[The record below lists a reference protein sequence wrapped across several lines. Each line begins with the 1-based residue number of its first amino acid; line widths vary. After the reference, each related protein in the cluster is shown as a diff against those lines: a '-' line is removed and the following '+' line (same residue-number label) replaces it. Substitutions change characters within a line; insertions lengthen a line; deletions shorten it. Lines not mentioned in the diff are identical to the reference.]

1 MVKIKGSSQTAS
13 PAVHSQ
19 HHSFVENNNENSFND
34 SLGRTPS
41 NQDNAKLWDNDEL
54 VMKALRVYGKMPR
67 PQVFNEISRVCKLSN
82 LRKSRYFHE
91 KMMKNNPFKDK
102 ILQLLAEEGEQTY
115 PYFKIFFEEYKTKK
129 QRLSLINSNEN
140 GSSECAKSA
149 ETLPKCDYNSVENS
163 VDCNSND
170 FDTNNS
176 NSDQV
181 FYNNAQ
187 VTPFFLALPPLP
199 QLTRPSAPLLQVDEP
214 HSNADD
220 QAYQDDFM
228 DDDGHSFPPAD
239 CSDSNTDYDATA
251 NLLDHTYGYRG
262 DEGGVD
268 NLTPLL
274 DTNATYLE
282 NLELKLKILAKEK
295 EHMAAYFDTFASVID
310 GLKSEIER
318 AGGDSAASEEALRQA
333 SAARQLDSAAL
344 KAGGL
349 EHVRAEMAK
358 MGGLLGELKASA
370 AEFGSEQARLRAE
383 LRVTRHFADEEN
395 TKLQGEVDEC
405 RAQLCIRD
413 EEIRGLKRRLQD
425 SLRQNRQATARQL
438 GLQTAAGVSRARLNE
453 MKDSMDRL
461 FAQIGSL
468 TASAPSS
475 SS

>member
-1 MVKIKGSSQTAS
+1 
-13 PAVHSQ
+13 
-19 HHSFVENNNENSFND
+19 
-34 SLGRTPS
+34 
-41 NQDNAKLWDNDEL
+41 
-54 VMKALRVYGKMPR
+54 
-67 PQVFNEISRVCKLSN
+67 
-82 LRKSRYFHE
+82 
-91 KMMKNNPFKDK
+91 
-102 ILQLLAEEGEQTY
+102 
-115 PYFKIFFEEYKTKK
+115 
-129 QRLSLINSNEN
+129 
-140 GSSECAKSA
+140 
-149 ETLPKCDYNSVENS
+149 
-163 VDCNSND
+163 
-170 FDTNNS
+170 
-176 NSDQV
+176 
-181 FYNNAQ
+181 
-187 VTPFFLALPPLP
+187 
-199 QLTRPSAPLLQVDEP
+199 
-214 HSNADD
+214 
-220 QAYQDDFM
+220 M

-239 CSDSNTDYDATA
+239 YSDSNTDYDATA
-251 NLLDHTYGYRG
+251 NLLDHTYGGG
-262 DEGGVD
+262 DEGGAD

-461 FAQIGSL
+461 FSQINSL